1 MRRCLLLTQSG
12 HGRPRL
18 GISERQFSIQKCD
31 ILLIPDVVFGAGE
44 AMRRREF
51 ITLLGSA
58 NALIEMKLRA
68 LFLGLLV
75 AFTLVC
81 APRVADAQQAGKL
94 PRLGWLQ
101 NYLPTFSAYEGFREG
116 LRELGYV
123 EGKNIII
130 EARSAE
136 GNLDRLPGLA
146 RELVRLNVD
155 VLYVGG
161 DQGLRAAKQATG
173 TIPIVVLACDPLDS
187 LIVSLARPGGSATGL
202 TCISSDLAGKR
213 LELLGKL
220 VSGLSRVAVLYN
232 PEDTN
237 KAPEY
242 RLTQDAARKLNLT
255 VRAYEV
261 SNPPQ
266 FGAAFEGMAQA
277 RSQALMILADA
288 FMNFHAK
295 HVADLALSGGL
306 PAIYGF
312 REFPNAGGLVSYGA
326 NLREE
331 QKLAARYIDKIFKGT
346 KPSDLPVQEPT
357 KFELV
362 LNLKTA
368 KALGLTIPPD
378 VLAIADE
385 VIE

>member
-1 MRRCLLLTQSG
+1 MKWR
-12 HGRPRL
+12 
-18 GISERQFSIQKCD
+18 D
-31 ILLIPDVVFGAGE
+31 
-44 AMRRREF
+44 F
-51 ITLLGSA
+51 ITLLGGA
-58 NALIEMKLRA
+58 AAWQIVG
-68 LFLGLLV
+68 LFV
-75 AFTLVC
+75 AFSIALVPL
-81 APRVADAQQAGKL
+81 AANAQQAGKL
-94 PRLGWLQ
+94 PRLGWLG
-101 NYLPTFSAYEGFREG
+101 NYLPTFPAYEGFREG

-130 EARSAE
+130 EARWAE

-220 VSGLSRVAVLYN
+220 VSGLSHVAVLYN
-232 PEDTN
+232 PEDMN
-237 KAPEY
+237 KVPEY
-242 RLTQDAARKLNLT
+242 RLMQDAARKLSLT
-255 VRAYEV
+255 VQAFEV
-261 SNPPQ
+261 SDPSQ
-266 FGAAFEGMAQA
+266 LGAAFTSMAHAHAQA
-277 RSQALMILADA
+277 LTILADA

-295 HVADLALSGGL
+295 RIADLALRTRL

-312 REFPNAGGLVSYGA
+312 REFPDVGGLVSYGA
-326 NLREE
+326 SLREE
-331 QKLAARYIDKIFKGT
+331 HKLAAQYIDKIFKGA
-346 KPSDLPVQEPT
+346 KPSDLPVQQPT
-357 KFELV
+357 KFELL

-368 KALGLTIPPD
+368 KALGLAVPD
-378 VLAIADE
+378 NLIALADE